1 MSTPR
6 NPTGPIT
13 ARNDDTGK
21 LSLALHRTVALG
33 QIAAPESSGAEDFL
47 DALARKL
54 AEKQGGGGNG
64 GGGDGR
70 RIFGMQSGEWMKL
83 LLGWVVV
90 SLLSLATWYLSVR
103 DGLNARPTTPEV
115 QRMTGGALAEHERV
129 GEHPKLEKRLDGME
143 GNVRD
148 IKESQIRQEETH
160 KQQTEALQEIKQSLR
175 HRPDR

>member
-1 MSTPR
+1 MTTTR

-33 QIAAPESSGAEDFL
+33 QIAAPESSSTEDFL

-54 AEKQGGGGNG
+54 AEKQGGGNGNG
-64 GGGDGR
+64 DGGGR
-70 RIFGMQSGEWMKL
+70 RIFGMHSGEWVKL

-115 QRMTGGALAEHERV
+115 QRTTAAAVSEHERV
-129 GEHPKLEKRLDGME
+129 GDHPKVEKRLDAME
-143 GNVRD
+143 VNVRD

-160 KQQTEALQEIKQSLR
+160 KQQSDTLQEIKQSLR
-175 HRPDR
+175 RRPER